1 MITLNNVSKNFDE
14 RMLLDKVTLS
24 IFPNEKIGLTG
35 PNGAGKSTLFSI
47 IRGTM
52 EPTSGEVNVQKNLK
66 VGYLAQESHFDS
78 KHTVMQEMTSG
89 DSHMRE
95 LIEEKQALE
104 DAHKADSLRY
114 GDILE
119 ELERMGIYEVE
130 HKAEKILFG
139 LGFKGEDIHK
149 PISQLSGGWQMRT
162 LLAKLLTYQYDIILL
177 DEPTNY
183 LDLDATLWLKD
194 FLAKYQG
201 TFVIISHD
209 KIFLNDVTNY
219 TIILEDGKMAKI
231 KGNYLEYQQQ
241 REIRLKGLERQSK
254 VIEKKRDQLERF
266 TERFHAQPNK
276 ASQVRNKR
284 KMLERLE
291 EIDLPEEKV
300 SIRDFEFPQTQE
312 SGYTVITLKNVSKSY
327 GEKKIYDGLDF
338 EMTKGQKMCLVGPNG
353 AGKSTLLKMLSDAIQ
368 PDTGTRKLGH
378 QVTMGYFSQTRLDV
392 LSPTRTVYEELMS
405 AVTTSIPQS
414 KARSLLGIF
423 NFRGDDV
430 FKHVGILSGGEKS
443 RLILA
448 KLLINPPNF
457 ILLDEPTTHLDID
470 GVEALTKCFKN
481 YEGTLCFI
489 SHDLFFIK
497 EIANHIV
504 EVNNGQIKTYPG
516 GLDYYLEKKAGI
528 DLANKE
534 KTEQMKLAAKAMGQN
549 PKQKQESDANAHLS
563 QMERQHKQA
572 LKRLEEIKKTIRNLE
587 KEDQELET
595 ETYVKSRVLSDV
607 NKARDPQVLKE
618 CGQRL
623 KEIQT
628 RRREL
633 MATINSLR
641 EEQRRISK

>member
-1 MITLNNVSKNFDE
+1 MITLTNVSKNFDQ

-35 PNGAGKSTLFSI
+35 PNGTGKSTLFSI

-52 EPTSGEVNVQKNLK
+52 EVTSGEVNIQKNLK

-78 KHTVMQEMTSG
+78 KHTVMQEMISG
-89 DSHMRE
+89 DAHMRE
-95 LIEEKQALE
+95 LIDEKQALE
-104 DAHKADSLRY
+104 DAHKADSARY
-114 GDILE
+114 GDILD
-119 ELERMGIYEVE
+119 ELERMGIYDIE

-139 LGFKGEDIHK
+139 LGFKEEDIYK
-149 PISQLSGGWQMRT
+149 PIAQLSGGWQMRT
-162 LLAKLLTYQYDIILL
+162 LLAKLLAYQYDILLL

-219 TIILEDGKMAKI
+219 TIILEDGKMVKV
-231 KGNYLEYQQQ
+231 KGNYHEYQEQK
-241 REIRLKGLERQSK
+241 EIRLKGMERQSK

-291 EIDLPEEKV
+291 EIELPQEKV

-312 SGYTVITLKNVSKSY
+312 SGYTVVTLKGVSKAY
-327 GEKKIYDGLDF
+327 GEKKIYENLDF
-338 EMTKGQKMCLVGPNG
+338 ELTKGQKLCLVGPNG
-353 AGKSTLLKMLSDAIQ
+353 AGKSTLLKMLADAIT
-368 PDTGTRKLGH
+368 PDAGTRKLGH
-378 QVTMGYFSQTRLDV
+378 QVSMGYFSQTRLDV
-392 LSPTRTVYEELMS
+392 LNPTRTVFEELMT
-405 AVTTSIPQS
+405 AVTTSVPQS

-430 FKHVGILSGGEKS
+430 FKYVSVLSGGEKS

-470 GVEALTKCFKN
+470 GVEALTKCFKA
-481 YEGTLCFI
+481 YRGTLCFI

-497 EIANHIV
+497 EIANHMV
-504 EVNNGQIKTYPG
+504 EVNNGQIKNYPG

-528 DLANKE
+528 DLVNKD
-534 KTEQMKLAAKAMGQN
+534 KAQQQKLAMKAMSQSQQKNKSNDN
-549 PKQKQESDANAHLS
+549 PILAQKEQ
-563 QMERQHKQA
+563 QHKQA
-572 LKRLEEIKKTIRNLE
+572 LKRLEEIKKTIRSLE
-587 KEDQELET
+587 KEDQDLES
-595 ETYVKSRVLSDV
+595 ETYVKSRILSDMG
-607 NKARDPQVLKE
+607 KARDPQILKE

-628 RRREL
+628 RRREIGT
-633 MATINSLR
+633 TIHELR
-641 EEQRRISK
+641 EEQRRINK